1 MLDGFDISIFVP
13 KFADENKD
21 RIQSL
26 NQSILAF
33 EKNPSSAEVL
43 KVILREVHTLKGT
56 AKMMGFADI
65 VTLSHKIE
73 DVFVKIRDGGLK
85 PTKKLCD
92 VVFKALDKLADM
104 VEMKRKDAKSLIG
117 IESICSQIEESLH
130 DGGSE
135 GTKAELT
142 QSEVDNVLSTVKQE
156 QIPELKIPT
165 EQETT
170 VEQEKPTPQT
180 IPVEGMKT
188 IRIGLDKVDALY
200 NYLVELIIA
209 QMTFRQRG
217 DDVIKLNH
225 YAKQLKSLKADVHAD
240 SNTQGAGDKKSRDD
254 ITRRYN
260 VEELLVKEIA
270 RYTECYETDMVKLD
284 TIIEGIRQ
292 QVMFMRM
299 QPISA
304 IFDMA
309 ARIVRDL
316 STQFGKEVEL
326 VISGAGVELDNNI
339 IEMLKDPLLH
349 LLRNAVDH
357 GLEEPS
363 VRISAGK
370 KKTGTLFL
378 QAKQEGG
385 DVLIIIE
392 DDGKGIDKEL
402 VKESAIRKGLL
413 QPDKAQGLS
422 DEAVYAFIMKPGFST
437 SKIITDV
444 SGRGVG
450 MDVVKTV
457 IDRLNGNLIIESNK
471 GVGTKFILKLPA
483 TIALIKVLIIRVG
496 EMTFAIPTS
505 GIEQITHIFWK
516 DVKTLEG
523 RVSVFMADQ
532 TVPIIDLVNA
542 FNLRKEDEQKPETA
556 PVIISRSGGR
566 KIGFIVSEFLHEQ
579 EVVFREFKGYLR
591 RPRYFSGITTLGTGE
606 VILILNMQELVMARD
621 LAGIISKD
629 MTAQTAKRSDKKLT
643 ILIAE
648 DSLITAELEKNIIE
662 NSGYEVDLAV
672 DGMDALDKLYTKKY
686 DLLVTDIDM
695 PRMNGFELT
704 AKVRAGKKYKDI
716 PVIMVTAREKLE
728 DKRRGIEVGADA
740 YILKKE
746 FDQGNL
752 LNTIKKLIGE

>member
-1 MLDGFDISIFVP
+1 MIDGFDISIFVP

-26 NQSILAF
+26 NQSLLAF
-33 EKNPSSAEVL
+33 EKNPSNAEVL

-73 DVFVKIRDGGLK
+73 DIFVKVRDGGLQ

-104 VEMKRKDAKSLIG
+104 VEIKRKDAKSHID
-117 IESICSQIEESLH
+117 IESICGQIEASLH
-130 DGGSE
+130 DGGAD

-142 QSEVDNVLSTVKQE
+142 QSEVDKILSAVKQE
-156 QIPELKIPT
+156 QIPELKIPA
-165 EQETT
+165 EP
-170 VEQEKPTPQT
+170 EKTAPQT
-180 IPVEGMKT
+180 VPVEGMKT

-225 YAKQLKSLKADVHAD
+225 YAKQLKALKADIHAD
-240 SNTQGAGDKKSRDD
+240 MSTQEPGDKKSRED
-254 ITRRYN
+254 ITRRHN
-260 VEELLVKEIA
+260 VEELLIKEIA

-349 LLRNAVDH
+349 LLRNAIDH

-363 VRISAGK
+363 VRIAAGK
-370 KKTGTLFL
+370 KKTGTLSL

-422 DEAVYAFIMKPGFST
+422 DEAIYAFIMKPGFST

-471 GVGTKFILKLPA
+471 GVGTRFILKLPA
-483 TIALIKVLIIRVG
+483 T
-496 EMTFAIPTS
+496 
-505 GIEQITHIFWK
+505 
-516 DVKTLEG
+516 
-523 RVSVFMADQ
+523 
-532 TVPIIDLVNA
+532 
-542 FNLRKEDEQKPETA
+542 
-556 PVIISRSGGR
+556 
-566 KIGFIVSEFLHEQ
+566 
-579 EVVFREFKGYLR
+579 
-591 RPRYFSGITTLGTGE
+591 
-606 VILILNMQELVMARD
+606 
-621 LAGIISKD
+621 
-629 MTAQTAKRSDKKLT
+629 
-643 ILIAE
+643 
-648 DSLITAELEKNIIE
+648 
-662 NSGYEVDLAV
+662 
-672 DGMDALDKLYTKKY
+672 
-686 DLLVTDIDM
+686 
-695 PRMNGFELT
+695 
-704 AKVRAGKKYKDI
+704 
-716 PVIMVTAREKLE
+716 
-728 DKRRGIEVGADA
+728 
-740 YILKKE
+740 
-746 FDQGNL
+746 
-752 LNTIKKLIGE
+752 

>member
-13 KFADENKD
+13 KFADENRD

-26 NQSILAF
+26 NQSIIAF

-73 DVFVKIRDGGLK
+73 DIFVKVRDGGLP
-85 PTKKLCD
+85 PTKRLCD

-104 VEMKRKDAKSLIG
+104 VEVKRNDTKSPID
-117 IESICSQIEESLH
+117 IESICSLIEATLR
-130 DGGSE
+130 DGGSD

-142 QSEVDNVLSTVKQE
+142 QSEVDKVLSAVKQE
-156 QIPELKIPT
+156 QTPEPEIPT
-165 EQETT
+165 EP
-170 VEQEKPTPQT
+170 EKTAHQA
-180 IPVEGMKT
+180 VSAEGMKT
-188 IRIGLDKVDALY
+188 IRIGLDKIDALY

-209 QMTFRQRG
+209 QMIFRQRG

-225 YAKQLKSLKADVHAD
+225 YAKQLKALKAEVHAEM
-240 SNTQGAGDKKSRDD
+240 STQEPGDKKSRDD
-254 ITRRYN
+254 IAGYHN
-260 VEELLVKEIA
+260 VEELLMKEIA

-284 TIIEGIRQ
+284 GIIEGIRH

-299 QPISA
+299 QPISS

-309 ARIVRDL
+309 SRIVRDL

-349 LLRNAVDH
+349 LLRNAIDH

-370 KKTGTLFL
+370 KKTGTLSL

-385 DVLIIIE
+385 DVLIVIE

-413 QPDKAQGLS
+413 QPDKAHGLS
-422 DEAVYAFIMKPGFST
+422 DEAIYAFIMKPGFST

-457 IDRLNGNLIIESNK
+457 IDRLNGNLIIDSNK
-471 GVGTKFILKLPA
+471 GIGTKFILKLPA

-505 GIEQITHIFWK
+505 GIEQISHIFWK

-542 FNLRKEDEQKPETA
+542 FNLRKEDEEKPETS
-556 PVIISRSGGR
+556 PIIISHSGGR
-566 KIGFIVSEFLHEQ
+566 KIGFIVSEFLHEK
-579 EVVFREFKGYLR
+579 EVVFREFKGYLK
-591 RPRYFSGITTLGTGE
+591 RPRYFSGVTTLGTGE
-606 VILILNMQELVMARD
+606 VVLILNMQELVLARD

-629 MTAQTAKRSDKKLT
+629 VTAQTAKRGDKKLT

-648 DSLITAELEKNIIE
+648 DSLITAELEKNILE
-662 NSGYEVDLAV
+662 NNGYEVDLAV
-672 DGMDALDKLYTKKY
+672 DGMDAMDKLYTRKY

-704 AKVRAGKKYKDI
+704 AKVRAGKKYNNI
-716 PVIMVTAREKLE
+716 PIIVVTAREKVE

-752 LNTIKKLIGE
+752 LNTIKRLIGE